1 MKKDPKKKKSY
12 SIIRKLR
19 KEGKLPEEMEIFVSN
34 LSLEDLIALKLEISS
49 RPVSGKLFGIPIWKS
64 IPFIVRDAVL
74 KTAISVCRTKVDAA
88 NLIGMDVDKM
98 DNLLKKYNTIDFFE
112 EIGLDYISASPFR
125 IPIARLAA
133 AQSKIK
139 KKN

>member
-19 KEGKLPEEMEIFVSN
+19 KEGKLPEEMEIFISN

-49 RPVSGKLFGIPIWKS
+49 RPVSGKLFGILIWKS

-88 NLIGMDVDKM
+88 NFIGMDVDKM

-112 EIGLDYISASPFR
+112 ETD
-125 IPIARLAA
+125 
-133 AQSKIK
+133 
-139 KKN
+139 

>member
-1 MKKDPKKKKSY
+1 MKKESKKKKSY

-19 KEGKLPEEMEIFVSN
+19 KEGKLPEEMEIFVAN
-34 LSLEDLIALKLEISS
+34 LPLEDLIALKLEISS
-49 RPVSGKLFGIPIWKS
+49 RPVSGKLFGMPIWKS

-112 EIGLDYISASPFR
+112 ETD
-125 IPIARLAA
+125 
-133 AQSKIK
+133 
-139 KKN
+139 

>member
-1 MKKDPKKKKSY
+1 MKKESKKKKNY

-19 KEGKLPEEMEIFVSN
+19 KEGKLPEEMEIFVAN

-74 KTAISVCRTKVDAA
+74 KTAISVCKTKVDAA

-112 EIGLDYISASPFR
+112 ETD
-125 IPIARLAA
+125 
-133 AQSKIK
+133 
-139 KKN
+139 

>member
-1 MKKDPKKKKSY
+1 MKKESKKKKSY

-34 LSLEDLIALKLEISS
+34 LPLEDLIALKLEISS
-49 RPVSGKLFGIPIWKS
+49 KPVSGKLFGIPVWKS

-112 EIGLDYISASPFR
+112 ETD
-125 IPIARLAA
+125 
-133 AQSKIK
+133 
-139 KKN
+139 

>member
-1 MKKDPKKKKSY
+1 MTHSCV
-12 SIIRKLR
+12 
-19 KEGKLPEEMEIFVSN
+19 GV
-34 LSLEDLIALKLEISS
+34 LI
-49 RPVSGKLFGIPIWKS
+49 SGKLFGIPIWKS

-112 EIGLDYISASPFR
+112 ETD
-125 IPIARLAA
+125 
-133 AQSKIK
+133 
-139 KKN
+139 